1 MFEALVEF
9 KRRNGHTYVSSS
21 NSTSELV
28 HWVGRQRKKMQ
39 KLDKQTLTAS
49 KKKLMNDYQADMLS
63 SIGFVYNQADVDWMD
78 NYERLAGK
86 ISYCTRENR

>member
-1 MFEALVEF
+1 
-9 KRRNGHTYVSSS
+9 
-21 NSTSELV
+21 
-28 HWVGRQRKKMQ
+28 MQ
-39 KLDKQTLTAS
+39 KLDKQTLNAS

-86 ISYCTRENR
+86 ISYCTRENRW